1 METYLE
7 FLKSKIVLAKK
18 SGFNVDP
25 GEINPNLKPHQR
37 DSVIWALRGGNRA
50 LFQSFGLGK
59 TVQEIEFCHQAVKH
73 DGGLGTVALEAMKAE
88 RRGYT
93 IELNNGYSRD
103 AVGYLKEYE
112 QEDMNIPLFD
122 MMGGTV

>member
-7 FLKSKIVLAKK
+7 FLKSKIVLAKE
-18 SGFNVDP
+18 SGFDVDP

-37 DSVIWALRGGNRA
+37 DSVIWALRGGHRA

-73 DGGLGTVALEAMKAE
+73 DGGLGTVALEAMKAG

-93 IELNNGYSRD
+93 IELNNGYFRD

-112 QEDMNIPLFD
+112 QEDMNISLFD
-122 MMGGTV
+122 LMEETK